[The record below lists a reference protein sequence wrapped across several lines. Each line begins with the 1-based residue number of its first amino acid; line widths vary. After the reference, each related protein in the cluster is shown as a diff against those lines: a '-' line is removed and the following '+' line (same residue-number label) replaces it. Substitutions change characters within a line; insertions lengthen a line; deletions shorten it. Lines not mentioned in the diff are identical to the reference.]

1 MLILFVTTP
10 PQGNHFARMLKTFAL
25 LFIAAAVSH
34 GHAQDGADDF
44 QKLSGEE
51 RIARAR
57 AAHGKIIVQ
66 KFHDAGLPY
75 PAREIFLRWL
85 KREAVVELWAREN
98 RGRFHLIASFEILA
112 TSGGPGPK
120 RRQGDRQVPEGFYEI
135 DRFNPESLFH
145 LSLGLNYPN
154 ASDRI
159 LAGGPDPGGDI
170 FIHGKDVS
178 IGCAPLGDA
187 AIEQLYLA
195 ALDTRARGQARIPV
209 HIFPARMH
217 GAEWDA
223 FAAEHAAGTPALA
236 RFWAQ
241 LQPGYDA
248 FERERR
254 IPAFTI
260 APDGSYRLAP
270 AR

>member
-1 MLILFVTTP
+1 MGKVLIVAVL
-10 PQGNHFARMLKTFAL
+10 A
-25 LFIAAAVSH
+25 AAAVLLWPGLPH
-34 GHAQDGADDF
+34 LRARMPDDSK
-44 QKLSGEE
+44 KLSGPE
-51 RIARAR
+51 RVRRAR
-57 AAHGKIIVQ
+57 AESGMLIAQ
-66 KFHDAGLPY
+66 KFKTAGLPY
-75 PAREIFLRWL
+75 PAREIFLRWF
-85 KREAVVELWAREN
+85 KREAVVELWGRED
-98 RGRFHLIASFEILA
+98 RGQFRLVASYEILA

-159 LAGGPDPGGDI
+159 LSDRDRPGGDI

-195 ALDTRARGQARIPV
+195 TLDTRNRGQARIPV
-209 HIFPARMH
+209 HIFPARMR
-217 GAEWDA
+217 GAEWTA
-223 FAAEHAAGTPALA
+223 YAAEQTARNPALA
-236 RFWAQ
+236 RFWEQ
-241 LQPGYDA
+241 LQPAFDA
-248 FERERR
+248 FESDRKV
-254 IPAFTI
+254 PAFTV
-260 APDGSYRLAP
+260 APDGSYRFAP

>member
-1 MLILFVTTP
+1 MLV
-10 PQGNHFARMLKTFAL
+10 
-25 LFIAAAVSH
+25 
-34 GHAQDGADDF
+34 
-44 QKLSGEE
+44 
-51 RIARAR
+51 
-57 AAHGKIIVQ
+57 
-66 KFHDAGLPY
+66 AGFP
-75 PAREIFLRWL
+75 
-85 KREAVVELWAREN
+85 
-98 RGRFHLIASFEILA
+98 ILA
-112 TSGGPGPK
+112 SSGGPGPK

-135 DRFNPESLFH
+135 DRFNPASLFH

-178 IGCAPLGDA
+178 IGCAPLGDD

-195 ALDTRARGQARIPV
+195 ALDTRARGQARIHV
-209 HIFPARMH
+209 HVFPAHMH
-217 GAEWDA
+217 GAAWAA
-223 FAAEHAAGTPALA
+223 FAAEHTAASPALA

-248 FERERR
+248 FERDHR
-254 IPAFTI
+254 IPACTI

>member
-1 MLILFVTTP
+1 MGKIF
-10 PQGNHFARMLKTFAL
+10 GL
-25 LFIAAAVSH
+25 LLLGSIATVLAAGSA
-34 GHAQDGADDF
+34 G
-44 QKLSGEE
+44 GEKG
-51 RIARAR
+51 RVAGARAR
-57 AAHGKIIVQ
+57 HGKIIAQ
-66 KFHDAGLPY
+66 KFGDAGLPY

-85 KREAVVELWAREN
+85 KREAVFELWARED
-98 RGRFHLIASFEILA
+98 RGRFVLVTSFPILA
-112 TSGGPGPK
+112 SSGGPGPK

-154 ASDRI
+154 AADRI
-159 LAGGPDPGGDI
+159 LARGSDPGGDI

-178 IGCAPLGDA
+178 IGCAPLGDD

-209 HIFPARMH
+209 HVFPARMH

-223 FAAEHAAGTPALA
+223 FAAEHPALVP
-236 RFWAQ
+236 FWAQ
-241 LQPGYDA
+241 LQPAYDA
-248 FERERR
+248 FERDRR
-254 IPAFTI
+254 PPAFTV
-260 APDGSYRLAP
+260 ATDGRYRVAP